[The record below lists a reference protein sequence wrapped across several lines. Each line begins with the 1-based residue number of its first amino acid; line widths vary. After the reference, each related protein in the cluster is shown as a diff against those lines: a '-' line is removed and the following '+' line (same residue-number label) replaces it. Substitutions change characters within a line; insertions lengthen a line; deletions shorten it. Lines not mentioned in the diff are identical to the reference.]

1 MAKPVKNILFVSDL
15 SVNMKLV
22 FEQAATL
29 AVCQDADI
37 VVLHVMEEDPSS
49 EKRVRM
55 AFGESL
61 YEDLKSE
68 QKTGARNILIGKNL
82 DALRIRQAIA
92 GFLGDDA
99 KSQPGEGDSLIS
111 KILVAEGRSIAN
123 EIISTAAEENCDM
136 IVMGCKQQ
144 NLLAEVMGS
153 KLVRKILK
161 RSSVPVLVVP
171 FKE

>member
-1 MAKPVKNILFVSDL
+1 
-15 SVNMKLV
+15 
-22 FEQAATL
+22 
-29 AVCQDADI
+29 
-37 VVLHVMEEDPSS
+37 
-49 EKRVRM
+49 M

-68 QKTGARNILIGKNL
+68 QKSGARNILIGKNL
-82 DALRIRQAIA
+82 DALKIKQAIA
-92 GFLGDDA
+92 GFFGDDQ
-99 KSQPGEGDSLIS
+99 KSAPGEGDSLIR

-144 NLLAEVMGS
+144 NLLAEVMGD

-171 FKE
+171 YKE